1 MLGFYTLY
9 LNHYNE
15 NIRDIRM
22 KNLKITLAALGLI
35 SSSAFAGMGHF
46 QEKMFINKGDKE
58 TVKLI
63 EAHPELIID
72 HMSSKGFELYGPEG
86 TKTWLESIGI
96 DYSELSDVSHT
107 HNKDAL
113 ADYPT
118 FEEIEKFLKT
128 MAAKYP
134 KIAKLESIGKSVQGR
149 DLYVLKISDNV
160 EIDEVEPEFK
170 YISSMHGD
178 EITGRELTQFLIK
191 DLLEGYGTNQR
202 FTDLINNTELYI
214 MPSMNP
220 DGSKRRRRAN
230 ARNVDLNRNFPNWDA
245 KNSSKAGRQ
254 VETKAVMDFQASRQF
269 SLSANFHGGAVCVNY
284 PWDSTLVR
292 HPFDGL
298 LQDVSKRYS
307 RENRPMWRSGE
318 FTDGITNGADWY
330 VVKGGMQDWSYVFHN
345 DLQVTIEL
353 SDAKWPRYS
362 KIPQFYKEN
371 KESMLVYAE
380 AIHQGGGFKLS
391 DKNAT
396 GTVKI
401 KKLVGS
407 KKLNQ
412 GSFGFRGGEFYK
424 VLPAGKYEL
433 TVKKDGKRKKDT
445 FTITVKKN
453 IIGSNGNY
461 QTLSL

>member
-1 MLGFYTLY
+1 MNNFK
-9 LNHYNE
+9 
-15 NIRDIRM
+15 M
-22 KNLKITLAALGLI
+22 AVAALSLI
-35 SSSAFAGMGHF
+35 SSSAFATMGEF
-46 QEKMFINKGDKE
+46 QEQMFINNGDKD

-72 HMSSKGFELYGPEG
+72 HMSSKGFELYGPKG
-86 TKTWLESIGI
+86 TKTWLNSVGI
-96 DYSELSDVSHT
+96 SYSEMEEVSHSHT
-107 HNKDAL
+107 KNDL
-113 ADYPT
+113 IGYPS
-118 FEEIEKFLKT
+118 FEDIERFLKS

-134 KIAKLESIGKSVQGR
+134 KIAKLESIGKSVEGR

-191 DLLEGYGTNQR
+191 DLLEGYGKNPR
-202 FTDLINNTELYI
+202 FTELINNTELYI

-220 DGSKRRRRAN
+220 DGSKRKRRSNAN
-230 ARNVDLNRNFPNWDA
+230 RVDLNRNFPNWNA
-245 KNSSKAGRQ
+245 SYSSKAGRQ

-292 HPFDGL
+292 HPFDSL

-307 RENRPMWRSGE
+307 RANRPMWRSSE

-345 DLQVTIEL
+345 DLQVTVEL
-353 SDAKWPRYS
+353 SDRKWPKYS
-362 KIPQFYKEN
+362 DIPQFYKEN
-371 KESMLVYAE
+371 RESMLVYAE

-391 DKNAT
+391 DKSAT
-396 GTVKI
+396 GTVKVQKI
-401 KKLVGS
+401 VGTS
-407 KKLNQ
+407 KVDK
-412 GSFGFRGGEFYK
+412 GSYGFRGGEFYK
-424 VLPAGKYEL
+424 VLPAGEYEL
-433 TVKKDGKRKKDT
+433 TVKKNGTSRKSSFK
-445 FTITVKKN
+445 ISVKKN
-453 IIGSNGNY
+453 NIGTNGNY
-461 QTLSL
+461 QSLNL